1 MKNET
6 MIRIIDSVFK
16 DLDDR
21 DDLTIA
27 FQGGEPALAGLGW
40 FENFTTY
47 VASLKRNVMI
57 HYAFQTNGLL
67 LDENWAQFLKEHDFL
82 VGLSID
88 ANAKVHNKNRPGP
101 GGEGTFLAC
110 LRSKALLEKHGV
122 DCNILCVLTNEL
134 GGMPGKV
141 WNFILNEKV
150 RYIQFIPCLEG
161 LDGKEES
168 PFTLRPAKFA
178 NFYIRLYSLWV
189 KELEKGSYIS
199 VKFFD
204 DTANYFFRNLPNAC
218 GIDGGCQSQYVVES
232 DGSVYPCDFFVLDG
246 YNTGNLAEKTPKELF
261 YSEKMQAFI
270 REERD
275 LPGICLSCPYRD
287 RCGGGCK
294 RMRNT
299 MYYGSG
305 ASFCGYKKFLDTCLE
320 SLEYTVKKHFPS

>member
-6 MIRIIDSVFK
+6 MIRIIDSVFT

-21 DDLTIA
+21 DDLTIT
-27 FQGGEPALAGLGW
+27 FQGGEPTLAGLNW
-40 FENFTTY
+40 FEDFVSYT
-47 VASLKRNVMI
+47 ASLTRKVKI
-57 HYAFQTNGLL
+57 QYALQTNGLL
-67 LDENWAQFLKEHDFL
+67 LDDLWAEFLGKRRFL

-88 ANAKVHNKNRPGP
+88 ANAKVHNKNRTGSC
-101 GGEGTFLAC
+101 GEGTFQAC
-110 LRSKALLEKHGV
+110 LKSKALLEKHGV
-122 DCNILCVLTNEL
+122 EYNILCVLTNEL
-134 GGMPGKV
+134 GGMPGTV
-141 WNFILNEKV
+141 WNFILNEKI

-161 LDGKEES
+161 LGGKEES
-168 PFTLRPAKFA
+168 TFALRPTRFA

-189 KELEKGSYIS
+189 KELKKGSYIS

-204 DTANYFFRNLPNAC
+204 DTANYFFRNLPSAC
-218 GIDGGCQSQYVVES
+218 GIDGGCHSQYVVES
-232 DGSVYPCDFFVLDG
+232 DGSVYPCDFFVLDR
-246 YNTGNLAEKTPKELF
+246 YNTGNLAEKTLKELF

-275 LPGICLSCPYRD
+275 LPAICLSCLYRD

-320 SLEYTVKKHFPS
+320 SLEYTVKKYFPS